1 MPNKLNNQGKRYM
14 QNIRDAI
21 KAVQERIEKAC
32 ARSGRAAS
40 EVRLIGVTKR
50 VDIGRIKEAMACG
63 LKDFGEN
70 YIQEAKKKIEEI
82 TTCEE
87 INWHMIGHIQ
97 TNKVK
102 FLPGMFGYIH
112 SVDRWELAEL
122 LDRYGKGMNVLFE
135 LNLSGEVTKQGTTV
149 DNLKK
154 MLERIGQLKNIRP
167 VGLMTMAPFVDD
179 PEDVRGVFGRLRERL
194 YEANREFSLNM
205 TELSMGMSSDFEV
218 AIEEGATMVRVGTA
232 IFGDRS

>member
-1 MPNKLNNQGKRYM
+1 MR
-14 QNIRDAI
+14 NIEDSI
-21 KAVQERIEKAC
+21 KTVRERIEKAC
-32 ARSGRAAS
+32 ARSGRSTS
-40 EVRLIGVTKR
+40 EVRLIGVTKK

-82 TTCEE
+82 APCEE

-102 FLPGMFGYIH
+102 FLPGLFGYIH
-112 SVDRWELAEL
+112 SVGRWELAEL
-122 LDRYGKGMNVLFE
+122 LDRYNKEMNVLFE
-135 LNLSGEVTKQGTTV
+135 LNLSGEATKQGTTV

-154 MLERIGQLKNIRP
+154 MLERIDQLKNIRP

-179 PEDVRGVFGRLRERL
+179 PEDVRGVFGRLRETL
-194 YEANREFSLNM
+194 HEVNREFSLNM

-218 AIEEGATMVRVGTA
+218 AIEEGSTMARVGTA
-232 IFGDRS
+232 IFGERS

>member
-1 MPNKLNNQGKRYM
+1 MLN
-14 QNIRDAI
+14 IEDSI
-21 KAVQERIEKAC
+21 KAVRERIEKAC
-32 ARSGRAAS
+32 ARSGRSTS
-40 EVRLIGVTKR
+40 EVRLIGVTKK

-82 TTCEE
+82 APCEE

-102 FLPGMFGYIH
+102 FLPGLFGYIH
-112 SVDRWELAEL
+112 SVGRWELAEL
-122 LDRYGKGMNVLFE
+122 LDRYNKEMNVLFE
-135 LNLSGEVTKQGTTV
+135 LNLSGEATKQGTTV

-154 MLERIGQLKNIRP
+154 MLERIDQLKNIRP

-179 PEDVRGVFGRLRERL
+179 PEDVRGVFGRLRETL
-194 YEANREFSLNM
+194 HEVNREFSLNM

-218 AIEEGATMVRVGTA
+218 AIEEGSTMARVGTA
-232 IFGDRS
+232 IFGERS

>member
-1 MPNKLNNQGKRYM
+1 ML
-14 QNIRDAI
+14 NIRDAI
-21 KAVQERIEKAC
+21 EAVQERIEKAC
-32 ARSGRAAS
+32 ARSGRSAA

-50 VDIGRIKEAMACG
+50 VDIGRIQEAMACG

-82 TTCEE
+82 ASCEE

-102 FLPGMFGYIH
+102 YLPGLFGYIH
-112 SVDRWELAEL
+112 SVDRWELAES
-122 LDRYGKGMNVLFE
+122 LDRYGKEMNVLFE
-135 LNLSGEVTKQGTTV
+135 LNLSGEASKQGTTV

-154 MLERIGQLKNIRP
+154 MLERVSQLKNIRS

-179 PEDVRGVFGRLRERL
+179 PEEVRGVFRGLRETMH
-194 YEANREFSLNM
+194 EVNREFSLDM
-205 TELSMGMSSDFEV
+205 RELSMGMSSDFEV

-232 IFGDRS
+232 IFGERI